1 MSSLSMKKILHLKTN
16 GMGACSDK
24 NDEALIEYTHSA
36 VDTVV
41 MPKYI
46 RKNLSFFDGN

>member
-1 MSSLSMKKILHLKTN
+1 
-16 GMGACSDK
+16 MGACSDK